1 MPPGGQEKL
10 VPFPIDLRGGVI
22 TDAEEIDIGL
32 KYSDNLIKPPGG
44 TPDGLRFRPGTSWFD
59 DLTIPGLG
67 SQTQILLGEFDP
79 DDGYPAGSFMVLLQD
94 GATGNAITSISA
106 IMTLGP
112 SSNAGPIDPDDV
124 DPGFSY

>member
-1 MPPGGQEKL
+1 MSQSTQAKL

-59 DLTIPGLG
+59 ELPTPELG
-67 SQTQILLGEFDP
+67 STTRIVIGEFNP
-79 DDGYPAGSFMVLLQD
+79 DDGYPAGSFMVMLQD
-94 GATGNAITSISA
+94 GTTGNGVASISA

-112 SSNAGPIDPDDV
+112 SSNTGPIDPGDI